1 MNEVIKLDPKDF
13 KILFYSEDGQ
23 RCRLF
28 VDGKEIS
35 STRGI
40 TINAS
45 LDEITLNANIVM
57 SPIKAIKD
65 GEPVILVDRE

>member
-1 MNEVIKLDPKDF
+1 VINLNPKDY
-13 KILFYSEDGQ
+13 KILFYSEDGYSF
-23 RCRLF
+23 RLF

-45 LDEITLNANIVM
+45 GEEITLSANIVM
-57 SPIKAIKD
+57 SPIKVIEDGQPIIKID
-65 GEPVILVDRE
+65 GE

>member
-1 MNEVIKLDPKDF
+1 MSKLDPKDY
-13 KILFYSEDGQ
+13 KLLFYSDDGQ
-23 RCRLF
+23 SYRLF

-45 LDEITLNANIVM
+45 KEEITLSANIVM
-57 SPIKAIKD
+57 SPIKVIEDGLPTIKID
-65 GEPVILVDRE
+65 GE

>member
-1 MNEVIKLDPKDF
+1 MDPKEC

-23 RCRLF
+23 RYRLF
-28 VDGKEIS
+28 VEGKEIS

-45 LDEITLNANIVM
+45 NSEITLTPHMVM
-57 SPIKAIKD
+57 SPIKVIEDGLPTIKID
-65 GEPVILVDRE
+65 GEYPKGSE

>member
-1 MNEVIKLDPKDF
+1 MDPKDC
-13 KILFYSEDGQ
+13 KLLFYSDDGQ
-23 RCRLF
+23 NYRLF

-45 LDEITLNANIVM
+45 KEEITLSANIVM
-57 SPIKAIKD
+57 SPIKVIEDGLPTIKID
-65 GEPVILVDRE
+65 GE